1 MGSLCVLHAEATQA
15 LQVDA
20 QQFAPCFS
28 QALCGIDVLHLRA
41 FVSAAQQDDDRAS
54 SLLEVDAVSMAMVNT
69 QFADSLPYEF
79 HIARKTKGPKARR
92 TKY

>member
-1 MGSLCVLHAEATQA
+1 
-15 LQVDA
+15 
-20 QQFAPCFS
+20 
-28 QALCGIDVLHLRA
+28 
-41 FVSAAQQDDDRAS
+41 
-54 SLLEVDAVSMAMVNT
+54 MAMVNT